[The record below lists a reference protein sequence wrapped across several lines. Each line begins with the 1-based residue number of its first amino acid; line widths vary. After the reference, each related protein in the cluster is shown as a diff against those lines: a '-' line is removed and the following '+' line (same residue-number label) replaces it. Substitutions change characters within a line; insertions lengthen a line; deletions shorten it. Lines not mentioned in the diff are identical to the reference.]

1 MNHSEDR
8 NRRSNRSDSVPAK
21 RQRRDDDRHPRGRG
35 CGHRYRGD
43 EPTFYSNR
51 RALRP
56 FPPAFSPLHRDFG
69 RRTEDGGEPQPRCRD
84 ARLSTSC
91 KVPSPPVSRGGEAVV
106 EWPLATPMSTMAER
120 RLVTSPGFIRW
131 RDEVGTLQSLP
142 AFRVQEFRA
151 ACRAARFP
159 FNAGASLRRHHVKYR
174 LAADLRYTRGMDH
187 HQVDRLGR
195 QEDIKGAADAFEDVV
210 REFLEELG
218 LHFWDE
224 HHQKA
229 RWQEEVKQWTQRR
242 EDMFMRSP
250 HTKHD
255 TDVLDRP
262 PLCPPTPDFILP
274 TPIYIQGRRTSI
286 HWIEVKH
293 FYGATTIPTD
303 GSVRHAIC
311 SLVPKARQYLDTYG
325 PGAYIFAYGV
335 GEGMVHA
342 LAQLQELSNTKN
354 HVSSQDENPVI
365 VLDSSHMKMDRV
377 HRQLSRWCGDRKGQI
392 LP

>member
-1 MNHSEDR
+1 MNHSEDET
-8 NRRSNRSDSVPAK
+8 VVQTVQTVFP
-21 RQRRDDDRHPRGRG
+21 RRDNDATTTAILAVEAAATAIVAMNQLSIPTAALSAPSRPPSPRCTGISAAELKTAANPSPVAAT
-35 CGHRYRGD
+35 HA
-43 EPTFYSNR
+43 S
-51 RALRP
+51 RP
-56 FPPAFSPLHRDFG
+56 VARSPL
-69 RRTEDGGEPQPRCRD
+69 P
-84 ARLSTSC
+84 
-91 KVPSPPVSRGGEAVV
+91 PSPDCGGMAPRDPDVYHGRTPPRNLSRVHK
-106 EWPLATPMSTMAER
+106 MA
-120 RLVTSPGFIRW
+120 
-131 RDEVGTLQSLP
+131 DEVGTLQSLP

-377 HRQLSRWCGDRKGQI
+377 HRQLSRW
-392 LP
+392 